1 MSFENINTRLAQIEA
16 KIDEID
22 SLVNVRRGQKSVHEQ
37 IKGLYDTFMRYHER
51 LNKIEQQLKNK

>member
-1 MSFENINTRLAQIEA
+1 MSFENINNRLAQIEA

-22 SLVNVRRGQKSVHEQ
+22 SLVNVGKGQRTVQEQ

-51 LNKIEQQLKNK
+51 LNKIEQQLNNK